1 VSQKGLRREE
11 IARIEVGHTE
21 ITRAQAW
28 CLVLAFL
35 GVIVAVPVM
44 QAVHEVRLHRAGR
57 RATATPGVAG
67 ILPSVPRA
75 VRLCVGAGATEA
87 DGPAARLFEANRLL
101 LRDMRRYEDA
111 LAADSFL
118 TSALVPPVQWG
129 LTALLGAGNEQVS
142 VGRGGW
148 LFFRPG
154 IDGLTGPG
162 FLEPRRLAARRR
174 SGSEWQPAPQPDP
187 VLGVLHFQA
196 QLAAR
201 GIRLVLVPAP
211 SKAAVHPERLSRR
224 YPGGGAPLR
233 NRSYGRFVREVT
245 DPDLFLR
252 ERLPACARLAEDPAF
267 RHYGRAIETI
277 RAAAPAL
284 RREPALVFI
293 PAPALAAAA
302 RATGRPR
309 FLAADTHWTP
319 EAMGAVAHG
328 LARFLEDRLGIAPGD
343 RTRWKRTAVETAH
356 RGDLAVMLKLPAGRT
371 LYRPQRVTV
380 QQVSDGKWLWRPDP
394 RADILLL
401 GDSFTNVYS
410 LAAMGWGEA
419 GGLAEQLSVEL
430 RRPLDVVARN
440 SDGACAT
447 RRMLARELARGRDR
461 LAGKR
466 VVVWQFAARE
476 LAAGDWAFTDL
487 RLGTP
492 RPGAFFVPEP
502 GTETAV
508 TGTVTLAM
516 PAPRPGTVP
525 YRDHVVAV
533 HLTDIESAAPRADG
547 GQALVYMR
555 SMRNNVWTRAARLRA
570 GDRVTL
576 RLRAWDDVKRKVG
589 RINRTEIA
597 DDKLALEEPCWVEEI
612 GR

>member
-1 VSQKGLRREE
+1 VSEKGLRREE
-11 IARIEVGHTE
+11 VARIEVGHTE
-21 ITRAQAW
+21 ITRGQAW
-28 CLVLAFL
+28 CLALAFL
-35 GVIVAVPVM
+35 GIVVAVPVA
-44 QAVHEVRLHRAGR
+44 QAVREARLYRTGR
-57 RATATPGVAG
+57 RATATPGVAA
-67 ILPSVPRA
+67 ILPSVPKA
-75 VRLCVGAGATEA
+75 VRVCVGAGATDA
-87 DGPAARLFEANRLL
+87 DGPVARLFEANRLL

-118 TSALVPPVQWG
+118 TSTLVPPVQWG
-129 LTALLGAGNEQVS
+129 LTALLGAGNEQVA

-174 SGSEWQPAPQPDP
+174 AGSEWQPAPQPDP
-187 VLGVLHFQA
+187 VLAVLHFQA

-201 GIRLVLVPAP
+201 GIRLVLVPTP

-233 NRSYGRFVREVT
+233 NRSYNRFVREVT

-252 ERLPACARLAEDPAF
+252 RRLPECARLAEDPAF
-267 RHYGRAIETI
+267 RHYGPALETV
-277 RAAAPAL
+277 RAAASAL
-284 RREPALVFI
+284 CREPALVFI

-302 RATGRPR
+302 RATGKPR

-319 EAMGAVAHG
+319 EAMGTVAQG

-343 RTRWKRTAVETAH
+343 RTRWKRAAVEAAH
-356 RGDLAVMLKLPAGRT
+356 RGDLAGMLKLPAGAD
-371 LYRPQRVTV
+371 LCPPQRVTV
-380 QQVSDGKWLWRPDP
+380 QQVSDGRRLWRPDP

-419 GGLAEQLSVEL
+419 GGFAEQLSVEL
-430 RRPLDVVARN
+430 RRPLDVIARN
-440 SDGACAT
+440 ADGACAT
-447 RRMLARELARGRDR
+447 RRMLARELARGRNR

-466 VVVWQFAARE
+466 IVVWQFAARE
-476 LAAGDWAFTDL
+476 MAAGDWAFTEL
-487 RLGTP
+487 RPGTP
-492 RPGAFFVPEP
+492 RPGAFFTPRP
-502 GTETAV
+502 GTTAVV
-508 TGTVTLAM
+508 TGTVALAM
-516 PAPRPGTVP
+516 PAPKPGTVP
-525 YRDHVVAV
+525 YKDHVIAV
-533 HLTDIESAAPRADG
+533 HLADLESADPKADG

-570 GDRVTL
+570 GDRVRL
-576 RLRAWDDVKRKVG
+576 RLRAWDDVKREVG
-589 RINRTEIA
+589 RLNRTELS
-597 DDKLALEEPCWVEEI
+597 DDKVALEEPCWGEEV